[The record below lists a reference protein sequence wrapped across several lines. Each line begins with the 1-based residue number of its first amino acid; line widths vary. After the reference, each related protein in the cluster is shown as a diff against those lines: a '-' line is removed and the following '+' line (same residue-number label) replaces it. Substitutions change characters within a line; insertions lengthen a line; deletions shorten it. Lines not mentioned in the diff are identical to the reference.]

1 MRKNDR
7 VESKNDNE
15 INSQGKRGRRNNP
28 ATQRHLG
35 SQIKTLQD
43 APRDADKLERLLQ
56 VKRRQKE
63 KSAIL
68 YPCLS
73 FIDIEK
79 RTK

>member
-1 MRKNDR
+1 MIEWSRRMIMRSTVK
-7 VESKNDNE
+7 EKE
-15 INSQGKRGRRNNP
+15 PGGINP
-28 ATQRHLG
+28 ATKRHLG